1 MDLDFQ
7 IMIEDYILKG
17 CNNNP
22 NKVFITAYNVPITYY
37 DFNLNVIRFISLIE
51 PLPDTD
57 RLFIDLDDSID
68 TLYALNACNRLSI
81 VPIIPPNRKNRIK
94 GVDYS
99 LISRSTNTFDNSCTI
114 QSNNKKKYKIFLY
127 DSSFVQ
133 CVIFTS
139 GTESNPKA
147 VELTFNNIYS
157 SVLQWSSVLK
167 FKKNDI
173 YVNILPLH
181 HISGLSIF
189 FRCLYFDMHH
199 IIDKYVKNNFLTHR
213 SDISYISIVP
223 KIINDARSSS
233 SALRNLKNINNV
245 IVGGD
250 SINKSIFDFCK
261 HNKINAYISY
271 GMTETAS
278 GISGYFIKNQYKYNE
293 GYIGDLHEGN
303 EAKVIDKVITIKS
316 QSVMKCYTSFKNSD
330 GMFIT
335 SDYGI
340 KKNNKFYCKGRK
352 GNFIISGGENI
363 NLNNIKKIISLHPNI
378 DDLVVTSI
386 SHDIWGKLPVLLYSS
401 NKKNNSIENI
411 RTFCK
416 NNLPDH
422 MVPHHIMQVDKI
434 PYKNNKIDYRLVDFY
449 IYESSQ

>member
-1 MDLDFQ
+1 
-7 IMIEDYILKG
+7 MIEDYILKG
-17 CNNNP
+17 CNENP
-22 NKVFITAYNVPITYY
+22 NKVFITAYNVPISYY
-37 DFNLNVIRFISLIE
+37 DFNINVIRFISLIE
-51 PLPDTD
+51 PLSNAD
-57 RLFIDLDDSID
+57 RLFIDLDDSMDI
-68 TLYALNACNRLSI
+68 LYALNACNRLSI
-81 VPIIPPNRKNRIK
+81 VPVIPPDRKNRIN
-94 GVDYS
+94 GVDYYQ
-99 LISRSTNTFDNSCTI
+99 ISKSTNTLNSSCTI
-114 QSNNKKKYKIFLY
+114 QSNNNKYKFFSY
-127 DSSFVQ
+127 DSSLVQ

-157 SVLQWSSVLK
+157 SVLQWSGVFK

-199 IIDKYVKNNFLTHR
+199 IIDKYVKNNFLTNR

-233 SALRNLKNINNV
+233 SVLQNLRNINSV

-250 SINKSIFDFCK
+250 NINKSTFDFCK
-261 HNKINAYISY
+261 NNKINAYISY

-278 GISGYFIKNQYKYNE
+278 GVSGYFIKNQYKYDE
-293 GYIGDLHEGN
+293 GYIGDVHDGN
-303 EAKVIDKVITIKS
+303 EVKIMNRVITIKS
-316 QSVMKCYTSFKNSD
+316 QSVMKRYTSFKNSD
-330 GMFIT
+330 GIFIT

-340 KKNNKFYCKGRK
+340 KMNNKLYCKGRK
-352 GNFIISGGENI
+352 NNFIISGGENI
-363 NLNNIKKIISLHPNI
+363 NLNNIKKIISLHTHI

-386 SHDIWGKLPVLLYSS
+386 IHNIWGKVPVLVYSS
-401 NKKNNSIENI
+401 NQKNNSIENI
-411 RTFCK
+411 RIFCK
-416 NNLPDH
+416 NNLPVH
-422 MVPHHIMQVDKI
+422 MVPAHIMKVDKI

-449 IYESSQ
+449 INESSQ

>member
-1 MDLDFQ
+1 
-7 IMIEDYILKG
+7 MIEDYILKG
-17 CNNNP
+17 CNENP
-22 NKVFITAYNVPITYY
+22 NKVFITAYNVPISYY
-37 DFNLNVIRFISLIE
+37 DFNINVIRFISLIE
-51 PLPDTD
+51 PLSNAD
-57 RLFIDLDDSID
+57 RLFIDLDDSMDI
-68 TLYALNACNRLSI
+68 LYALNACNRLSI
-81 VPIIPPNRKNRIK
+81 VPVIPPDRKNRIN
-94 GVDYS
+94 GVDYYQ
-99 LISRSTNTFDNSCTI
+99 ISKSTNTLNSSCTI
-114 QSNNKKKYKIFLY
+114 QSNNNKYKFFSY
-127 DSSFVQ
+127 DSSLVQ

-157 SVLQWSSVLK
+157 SVLQWSGVFK

-199 IIDKYVKNNFLTHR
+199 IIDKYVKNNFLTNR

-233 SALRNLKNINNV
+233 SVLQNLRNINSV

-250 SINKSIFDFCK
+250 SINKSTFYFCK
-261 HNKINAYISY
+261 NNKINAYISY

-278 GISGYFIKNQYKYNE
+278 GVSGYFIKNKYKYDE
-293 GYIGDLHEGN
+293 GYIGEVHEGN
-303 EAKVIDKVITIKS
+303 EVKVMNRVITIKS
-316 QSVMKCYTSFKNSD
+316 QSVMKRYTSFKNSD
-330 GMFIT
+330 GIFIT

-340 KKNNKFYCKGRK
+340 KMNNKLYCKGRK
-352 GNFIISGGENI
+352 NNFIISGGENI
-363 NLNNIKKIISLHPNI
+363 NLNNIKKIISLHTHI

-386 SHDIWGKLPVLLYSS
+386 IHNIWGKVPVLVYSS
-401 NKKNNSIENI
+401 NQKNNSIEKV

-416 NNLPDH
+416 NNLPNH

-449 IYESSQ
+449 INESSQ